1 MQDYIQAHP
10 ELTAVLITDFY
21 TSVSCNLKNL
31 HIVKKPLYSLNLIS
45 ILKNEDLHFDEEDDA
60 DHFEF
65 TAPDAQILIVDDNA
79 INLTVTE
86 GLLKPLGMQMTPA
99 SAEKKPLKKFRHRCM
114 TLFLWII

>member
-86 GLLKPLGMQMTPA
+86 GLLKPLGMQIDTCLSGKEA
-99 SAEKKPLKKFRHRCM
+99 IEKISSQM
-114 TLFLWII
+114 YDIILWII